1 MNFKKITA
9 LCASFVLASGICASA
24 KTLEFTMV
32 SNYMFE
38 SNGVIETHGLETAP
52 YTKND
57 RTMVPVR
64 IISER
69 FGADVDWDGEK
80 SQVSIKKDGKDILLT
95 LNSDIAVVNGEE
107 IKLDVSP
114 EEFNGRT
121 MVPVRFISETLGMD
135 VRYVPATEQV
145 IITDNEPLI
154 TVEGI
159 DINIDHYRSYML
171 ALGYMHDEENLLPY
185 INGATDYFKSV
196 LGAAKA
202 IIAEGEYSLG
212 YDSEDI
218 SNTVFQYEDY
228 MHDYNALTSTLAEI
242 WDYEN
247 VIVAKV
253 LNTPVDE
260 AMMSELDEIY
270 SELFVTAKHILISAD
285 DTNKAE
291 AKKKAEKVLQKAK
304 AGEDFDKLIAEYNED
319 PGMEMY
325 PDGYTFTLNEMVPEF
340 EESAFS
346 LKEGEISG
354 LVESV
359 YGYHIIKKEPLA
371 PITDAIRE
379 SLSFYVAEERFND
392 YLSEGALNAQITVH
406 KTDEEIAQLF
416 K

>member
-9 LCASFVLASGICASA
+9 LCASFVLATGICASA

-38 SNGVIETHGLETAP
+38 STGVIETHGLETAP

-64 IISER
+64 IISES

-80 SQVSIKKDGKDILLT
+80 NQVLIKKDGKDILLT
-95 LNSDIAVVNGEE
+95 LNSDIAIVNGEE

-145 IITDNEPLI
+145 IITDNEPLVTI
-154 TVEGI
+154 EGV
-159 DINIDHYRSYML
+159 DLNIDHYRSFML
-171 ALGYMHDEENLLPY
+171 ALGYIGDEEDPLPY
-185 INGATDYFKSV
+185 VNEATEYFKSV
-196 LGAAKA
+196 YGAGKA
-202 IIAEGEYSLG
+202 IMAEGEYSLG

-218 SNTVFQYEDY
+218 ANTVFRYEDY
-228 MHDYNALTSTLAEI
+228 MHDYNALTSTLAEV

-247 VIVAKV
+247 VVIAKV
-253 LNTPVDE
+253 LNAPVDE
-260 AMMSELDEIY
+260 AMMSEIDKIY

-319 PGMEMY
+319 PGMEMS

-346 LKEGEISG
+346 LKVGEISG
-354 LVESV
+354 LVETV

-371 PITDAIRE
+371 PITDTIRE
-379 SLSFYVAEERFND
+379 SLSVYVAEERYNA
-392 YLSEGALNAQITVH
+392 YLSEGAANAQITVH
-406 KTDEEIAQLF
+406 KTDEQIAELF